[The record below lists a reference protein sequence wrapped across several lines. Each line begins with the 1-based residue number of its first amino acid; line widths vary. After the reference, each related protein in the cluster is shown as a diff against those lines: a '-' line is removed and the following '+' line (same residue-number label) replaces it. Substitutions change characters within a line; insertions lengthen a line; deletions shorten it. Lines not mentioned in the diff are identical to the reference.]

1 MKIII
6 IKNNSSNNDNI
17 NNDFKNNYSDDDDD
31 NDNNCFCLFILVLR
45 VAKKSVSQFTCR
57 TGYYEKWYQED
68 AEDFHEGEN
77 R

>member
-1 MKIII
+1 MKII

-17 NNDFKNNYSDDDDD
+17 NNDFRSNYSDDVD

-45 VAKKSVSQFTCR
+45 VAKKSVSQVTCR
-57 TGYYEKWYQED
+57 TGHYEKWYQED
-68 AEDFHEGEN
+68 SEDDFHEGKN